1 LQASPIESIMTGGAA
16 TFRFC
21 TSELPERGRLAAWRE
36 SVGRD
41 LLRFEME
48 PLDGAPLS
56 FDMTARRWTGL
67 RIISVTT
74 SPVRTERTRAL
85 LADGDD
91 NLCVLMPD
99 AAGVFAGLGREV
111 TIGAGEAIVMPRC
124 EVASFVFPS
133 TSQVLAAHVPR
144 AAFEPV
150 LRRSDAVLM
159 RPIPAQCEA
168 LRLLGHLLSAMM
180 NTVQPPDDLQRVS
193 VNYVYDLLGLA
204 ASATADAAAP
214 ANGPGLPAVR
224 LLAIKDDIFSHLHD
238 SNLTLTAVARR
249 HRISPRYV
257 QMLFESEGT
266 TFSHFVR
273 NERLA
278 RVNRMLANPAYAAS
292 SISSI
297 AFDAGFV
304 DLSHFNRAFRR
315 AYGKTPS
322 DVRAAA
328 LGSRRG

>member
-1 LQASPIESIMTGGAA
+1 MTGGAA

-36 SVGRD
+36 SVGRE

-48 PLDGAPLS
+48 PLAGAPLS

-67 RIISVTT
+67 RIISVST

-99 AAGVFAGLGREV
+99 SPGTFAGLGREV
-111 TIGAGEAIVMPRC
+111 TVGPGEAIVMPRC
-124 EVASFVFPS
+124 DVASFVFPS
-133 TSQVLAAHVPR
+133 TSRILAAHVPR
-144 AAFEPV
+144 AEFEPV

-159 RPIPAQCEA
+159 RPISAQCEA
-168 LRLLGHLLSAMM
+168 LRLLRQLLSAMM
-180 NTVQPPDDLQRVS
+180 NATQPSADLQRMS

-204 ASATADAAAP
+204 VGAAADTN
-214 ANGPGLPAVR
+214 ALAGGRGLPAVR
-224 LLAIKDDIFSHLHD
+224 LLAIKDDIFLRLHD
-238 SNLTLTAVARR
+238 PNLTLTAVARR
-249 HRISPRYV
+249 HRISGRYV

-266 TFSHFVR
+266 TFSQFVR

-297 AFDAGFV
+297 AFDVGFV

-315 AYGKTPS
+315 AYGMTPS

-328 LGSRRG
+328 QGSHRG